1 MRNCIS
7 ALHEVSKEAMAIIGT
22 ANLLSTSFLR
32 KKQDVVVQVYL
43 EALCLDIHFLLL
55 PKENIRILKK

>member
-1 MRNCIS
+1 MRNCIT

-43 EALCLDIHFLLL
+43 EALCLDIHSNYFQ
-55 PKENIRILKK
+55 KKISEY